1 MSKPRPLHADEIKL
15 ARLVFAEGIDY
26 ARVRIHRGIACLPD
40 LPFALA
46 PNGHIYFPR
55 RHCPD
60 DFSRAPAH
68 YRVWLIHE
76 LTHVWQ
82 HQHGHRVW
90 LGGLFLA
97 LKGGYRRRSAYVY
110 PPLCSIGSLADLNM
124 EQQADLIAH
133 YYAAKF
139 LARPPYAAELPRFQ
153 AALAGFLADPHDKAL
168 LPRYRN
174 TLKWFA

>member
-1 MSKPRPLHADEIKL
+1 MSKPRPLHAGEIKL
-15 ARLVFAEGIDY
+15 ARLVFAESIDY
-26 ARVRIHRGIACLPD
+26 ARVRIHRGIAFLPD

-82 HQHGHRVW
+82 HQHG
-90 LGGLFLA
+90 
-97 LKGGYRRRSAYVY
+97 
-110 PPLCSIGSLADLNM
+110 
-124 EQQADLIAH
+124 
-133 YYAAKF
+133 
-139 LARPPYAAELPRFQ
+139 
-153 AALAGFLADPHDKAL
+153 
-168 LPRYRN
+168 
-174 TLKWFA
+174 